1 MLIEIPVKVRAHPE
15 MGDLFGDLEN
25 EETTFEKMTLNVDC
39 LQSVIRIPVQNECL
53 LYTTDGY
60 SYIVNLSYEEMV
72 NLWRRAIDMSSES
85 FLIKA
90 VTDCEKEKSLRP
102 NMN

>member
-1 MLIEIPVKVRAHPE
+1 MLIEVSVKVRAHPE
-15 MGDLFGDLEN
+15 MGDIFENLEN
-25 EETTFEKMTLNVDC
+25 EETTFEKMTVTIDC
-39 LQSVIRIPVQNECL
+39 LQSVIRIPVETECL
-53 LYTTDGY
+53 LYTTDGD

-72 NLWRRAIDMSSES
+72 NLWRKAIDMSSES

-90 VTDCEKEKSLRP
+90 VTDSEKEKSLRP